1 MLADI
6 PKRSLRISVDK
17 LLDDEVEIED
27 KSETTYNTVSVL
39 GQ

>member
-27 KSETTYNTVSVL
+27 KSETPYNTVSVL